1 MDWKVS
7 VTPSHQKMREGGRIT
22 LSIHKEAALI
32 PVPVR
37 LRLKII
43 TCNFQRSFLSCKGII
58 LMSAQP
64 LMVQVMAAYVS
75 LRLRM
80 NFPHLFIVLTGKDKA
95 VRVAPHSVFFLR
107 LITSPPW
114 SGHNRSRKE
123 THNVWAVLGIK
134 RSGERFLTGFL
145 LQLKHVSLWPPF
157 HHEGHTLKRKRE
169 L

>member
-1 MDWKVS
+1 MTS
-7 VTPSHQKMREGGRIT
+7 ASTFPSPPPHSHTR
-22 LSIHKEAALI
+22 
-32 PVPVR
+32 
-37 LRLKII
+37 
-43 TCNFQRSFLSCKGII
+43 FLSLTTGEVWKC
-58 LMSAQP
+58 QEVEVE
-64 LMVQVMAAYVS
+64 MVQVMAAYVS

-95 VRVAPHSVFFLR
+95 VRVAPRDKKDIQKGESIAVRFVFSFHVNL
-107 LITSPPW
+107 TSYWTTPSP
-114 SGHNRSRKE
+114 
-123 THNVWAVLGIK
+123 L